1 MRGKISDQDLT
12 DYALDELEPRER
24 LYVESMLAVSEE
36 CRNDIYESI
45 ELAQM
50 LEEGFEREE
59 AKTPALLTMEQ
70 RQSLLRGTSSP
81 RRFVPMAAAALAAA
95 ACAAFVVSHP
105 TLWQIRDSQSAVA
118 QVSTQVSNYVVD
130 AVTSPDGD
138 DLVSQFANFRQL
150 SEDPAIKRWLASE
163 FTTESAAGP
172 TSALWDVTPRS
183 TLELAP

>member
-12 DYALDELEPRER
+12 DYALNELEPRER

-59 AKTPALLTMEQ
+59 AQTPALLTIEQ
-70 RQSLLRGTSSP
+70 RRALLRGHSSP

-95 ACAAFVVSHP
+95 ACAAFVVSQP
-105 TLWQIRDSQSAVA
+105 GLWQIRDSQSAVA
-118 QVSTQVSNYVVD
+118 QVSTQVSNYVVE
-130 AVTSPDGD
+130 AMTSESGE
-138 DLVSQFANFRQL
+138 DLVSQLAGFRQL
-150 SEDPAIKRWLASE
+150 SEDPAIKKWLATE
-163 FTTESAAGP
+163 FTESASDS
-172 TSALWDVTPRS
+172 TSALWEVTPRA
-183 TLELAP
+183 TLYFAP